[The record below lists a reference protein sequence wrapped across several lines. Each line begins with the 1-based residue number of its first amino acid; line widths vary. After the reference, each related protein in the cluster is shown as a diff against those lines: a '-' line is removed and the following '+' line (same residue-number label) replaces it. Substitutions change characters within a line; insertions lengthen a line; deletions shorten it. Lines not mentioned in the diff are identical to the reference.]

1 MQQCRSGMIGTV
13 SKKLQKKLD
22 PHAPPRSLVENYLIE
37 IAKEKLYI
45 VNIRDRRTKPDRS
58 WRSVDIRENNEAQN
72 RITMLILNRIEQL
85 FYQMNFPLKFVWLT

>member
-37 IAKEKLYI
+37 IAKEKLHTLIEYNI
-45 VNIRDRRTKPDRS
+45 LNIRDD
-58 WRSVDIRENNEAQN
+58 NNIEAQN
-72 RITMLILNRIEQL
+72 RITMLILSLIELL
-85 FYQMNFPLKFVWLT
+85 FYQMNFPLKFEWPT

>member
-37 IAKEKLYI
+37 IAKEKLHTLIEYNI
-45 VNIRDRRTKPDRS
+45 LNIRDG
-58 WRSVDIRENNEAQN
+58 NNIEAQN
-72 RITMLILNRIEQL
+72 RITMLILSLIELL
-85 FYQMNFPLKFVWLT
+85 FYQMNFPLKFEWPT

>member
-37 IAKEKLYI
+37 IAKEKLHIFYRI
-45 VNIRDRRTKPDRS
+45 FFDLKKKEYNI
-58 WRSVDIRENNEAQN
+58 N
-72 RITMLILNRIEQL
+72 
-85 FYQMNFPLKFVWLT
+85 

>member
-37 IAKEKLYI
+37 IAKEKLDTLEYNI
-45 VNIRDRRTKPDRS
+45 LNIRDD
-58 WRSVDIRENNEAQN
+58 NNIEAQN
-72 RITMLILNRIEQL
+72 RITMLILSLIELL
-85 FYQMNFPLKFVWLT
+85 FYQMNFPLKFEWPT

>member
-37 IAKEKLYI
+37 IAKEKLHTLIEYNI
-45 VNIRDRRTKPDRS
+45 LNIRDD
-58 WRSVDIRENNEAQN
+58 NNIEAQN

>member
-37 IAKEKLYI
+37 IAKEMLHIISHHMNDIFLWLYI
-45 VNIRDRRTKPDRS
+45 MNI
-58 WRSVDIRENNEAQN
+58 VIEARY
-72 RITMLILNRIEQL
+72 RITMLTLSRIEL
-85 FYQMNFPLKFVWLT
+85 LSYQMNYQLKSEWLILSI